1 MTTDQA
7 AAQAPPGTSAPAEPA
22 GSGPTAAP
30 AAAPAPSAVDE
41 PRRDTRTL
49 RRTDWLAL
57 TGAAAASVSLTA
69 LLFSQVA
76 PFSGPVG
83 FVVVCYLL
91 FLGLYA
97 LLVSFDENGLQVRDR
112 VALAVV
118 HGLALVL
125 VAALVLVVGYTLWK
139 GRSALRHL
147 NLFTQDITRAGPL
160 EPLTVGG
167 ILHGAVGS
175 LEQIGI
181 ALAIT
186 IPLGLTCAVFLTEI
200 PGPLARF
207 VRTIADAMTA
217 LPSIVAGLFI
227 YATLIL
233 ILGFN
238 KSGFAAALAIS
249 VMMLPIII
257 RASDVVLRLVPG
269 SLQEASLAL
278 GASRW
283 RTVWHVSLPTARSGL
298 ATAIILGTA
307 RGIGETS
314 PVLLTAGYTAT
325 LNADPLHGPQVSL
338 PLLTFTLV
346 RSGQPGY
353 IARGFGAG
361 AVLML
366 LVLVLFVLARLIGG
380 RGAGQLSRRQQRRR
394 AAASRRD
401 VRRYAETGAAAAG
414 IEPPA
419 PGRPDSSVHSGGM
432 S

>member
-1 MTTDQA
+1 MA
-7 AAQAPPGTSAPAEPA
+7 ADAPA
-22 GSGPTAAP
+22 TTR
-30 AAAPAPSAVDE
+30 AAAPSTMDIKAPASTVDSAATRVGAEARAE
-41 PRRDTRTL
+41 PEVRRDTRAL

-57 TGAAAASVSLTA
+57 FGALAGATALTA
-69 LLFSQVA
+69 ILFSEVA
-76 PFSGPVG
+76 PFGAALG
-83 FVVVCYLL
+83 FVLVSYLL

-97 LLVSFDENGLQVRDR
+97 LLVSLDETGLHVRDR
-112 VALAVV
+112 LALAVV

-125 VAALVLVVGYTLWK
+125 FSTLVVVVVYTLAK
-139 GRSALRHL
+139 GWSALRHL
-147 NLFTQDITRAGPL
+147 NFFTQDMTQAGPL
-160 EPLTVGG
+160 QPLTVGG
-167 ILHGAVGS
+167 ITHGAVGT

-186 IPLGLTCAVFLTEI
+186 IPLGLTCAVFLNEI

-233 ILGFN
+233 QLGFN
-238 KSGFAAALAIS
+238 KSGFAASLAIS

-269 SLQEASLAL
+269 SLREASLAL
-278 GASRW
+278 GASQW

-346 RSGQPGY
+346 RSGQPGF

-361 AVLML
+361 AALME
-366 LVLVLFVLARLIGG
+366 LVLLLFVIARLIGG

-394 AAASRRD
+394 TALSIRD
-401 VRRYAETGAAAAG
+401 SERFAPAG
-414 IEPPA
+414 SPVPQPEPPT
-419 PGRPDSSVHSGGM
+419 RVGGM
-432 S
+432 P

>member
-1 MTTDQA
+1 
-7 AAQAPPGTSAPAEPA
+7 
-22 GSGPTAAP
+22 
-30 AAAPAPSAVDE
+30 
-41 PRRDTRTL
+41 
-49 RRTDWLAL
+49 
-57 TGAAAASVSLTA
+57 
-69 LLFSQVA
+69 
-76 PFSGPVG
+76 
-83 FVVVCYLL
+83 
-91 FLGLYA
+91 
-97 LLVSFDENGLQVRDR
+97 
-112 VALAVV
+112 
-118 HGLALVL
+118 
-125 VAALVLVVGYTLWK
+125 
-139 GRSALRHL
+139 
-147 NLFTQDITRAGPL
+147 
-160 EPLTVGG
+160 
-167 ILHGAVGS
+167 
-175 LEQIGI
+175 
-181 ALAIT
+181 
-186 IPLGLTCAVFLTEI
+186 
-200 PGPLARF
+200 
-207 VRTIADAMTA
+207 MTA

-257 RASDVVLRLVPG
+257 RAVGRGAAAGAGQPAGGVAARWAR
-269 SLQEASLAL
+269 AS
-278 GASRW
+278 GGRSG
-283 RTVWHVSLPTARSGL
+283 TSSLPTARSGL
-298 ATAIILGTA
+298 ATAVILGTA

-338 PLLTFTLV
+338 PLLTFKLV
-346 RSGQPGY
+346 RSAQPAY

-366 LVLVLFVLARLIGG
+366 LVLVLFVVARLIGG